1 MKQTRLVKI
10 MAAGA
15 AGAVALSTVWAQEST
30 TTTSSSTN
38 PVTGTTTTASSTTTS
53 AGTITAYSP
62 GSDYIT
68 FRSTTDTA
76 PVKYYYTKNTTIL
89 DPEGRTVEWS
99 AIRPDLPATVYY
111 VKEGDR
117 VVARKI
123 VLSQPVIQKKETTTT
138 TTTQP

>member
-1 MKQTRLVKI
+1 MKQTRLLKI
-10 MAAGA
+10 LAAGA
-15 AGAVALSTVWAQEST
+15 AGAVALSTVLAQEST

-68 FRSTTDTA
+68 FRSTTDA
-76 PVKYYYTKNTTIL
+76 VPLKYYYTKNTTIL

-123 VLSQPVIQKKETTTT
+123 VLSQPVIQ
-138 TTTQP
+138 